1 MIFNVLAIV
10 FSRELDFKD
19 FRYNHTESTN
29 FAFFSSI
36 VLRLHD
42 RYDSYDLDKGPV
54 FYEAYYP
61 DYAHDAYQEKRNLD
75 RNRKVLETSFQ
86 VPFERFAYS
95 AEIADRPSS
104 IIFDKNRQA
113 ANIEE
118 ISKFIRRAISRDL
131 ENWNSLETYLDR
143 VSIDQNWPTQQKVYS
158 KENRENK
165 GGNSYSFQDDR
176 RSLDLSSQP
185 NPEILRKL
193 EARDTRQR
201 PNYLEEIDAEGN
213 TMMKKIS
220 DLQVVDSPSIDVASD
235 SLFPENIFQP
245 RPQIIRYTFFKKPTS
260 RLDQQTEKV
269 IDNSTPRNYGDNLI
283 RQEIADKNS
292 RVEGNVKVTSI
303 EVSELPRHKTRH
315 HHGEWPKRDY
325 SIHHQSEE
333 KKSKDA

>member
-1 MIFNVLAIV
+1 MIFNVLATI
-10 FSRELDFKD
+10 FSRIRFLKILDIIVLK
-19 FRYNHTESTN
+19 
-29 FAFFSSI
+29 AQILLFSSI
-36 VLRLHD
+36 VLRLHN
-42 RYDSYDLDKGPV
+42 RYDSYNLDKGPV

-61 DYAHDAYQEKRNLD
+61 DYPHDAYQEKLNLD

-95 AEIADRPSS
+95 AEIADRPAS
-104 IIFDKNRQA
+104 ISFDKNRQA

-118 ISKFIRRAISRDL
+118 ISKFVRRAISRDL
-131 ENWNSLETYLDR
+131 ENWNILETYLDR
-143 VSIDQNWPTQQKVYS
+143 VSIDQNWPTQQKVYP

-165 GGNSYSFQDDR
+165 EDNSYPFQDDRR
-176 RSLDLSSQP
+176 RSLDLSRQL

-201 PNYLEEIDAEGN
+201 PNYFEEIDAERN
-213 TMMKKIS
+213 TITKKIS
-220 DLQVVDSPSIDVASD
+220 DPQTADTPSIDVASG

-260 RLDQQTEKV
+260 RLDQQAEKV

-283 RQEIADKNS
+283 REEIAEKNS

-325 SIHHQSEE
+325 SIHQSEE
-333 KKSKDA
+333 KKSKNA